1 MNKSMNNNTDISN
14 TISHFTGIQDN
25 MRKLCC
31 VTLLFIMPTGV
42 LFAQQVKH
50 VILISIDGFHPDMYL
65 DRSWPAPNLRE
76 LMKEGTYADHMLSVF
91 PAYTHPSHVAM
102 ISGALPARSK
112 VTYNQP
118 KNSTGEWNWYYKYIK
133 VPTIFDALNKAGM
146 TSAAVMWPNTVDGP
160 ITYNLSEIWDKDH
173 PDDRATVVRQHAIP
187 KGIYE
192 EIEQNATGKLDS
204 TSMDD
209 DYYSLDENTGRMA
222 AYIFRKYKPN
232 FMALHF
238 ACVDGTE
245 HDKGRDADSVRI
257 ALASNDRA
265 IGDIIQAVAQS
276 KEKDSTVII
285 VVGDHGFATINQI
298 MRPNMLFRSLPVRFT
313 AAGGSCFLYPIH
325 HVDQNGH
332 IIPEKQYPAADL
344 VKMVTDSLNSLPKDK
359 RKLFRIIYRKELDQM
374 GADSSALMALA
385 AQPGMVFSGSTAA
398 RQTENHGPGT
408 LIQNNKLDGLFIPTT
423 GGHHGNDPRDPLM
436 YTGFI
441 AAGPTVNKGSH
452 IRELCVTDIAPLVAK
467 LLGIPF
473 TCPDGK
479 LVSGIIKE

>member
-1 MNKSMNNNTDISN
+1 MNISKKTTYNNILKDR
-14 TISHFTGIQDN
+14 
-25 MRKLCC
+25 RKRRYR
-31 VTLLFIMPTGV
+31 LLFLLFMFSGSA
-42 LFAQQVKH
+42 FAQQVKH

-65 DRSWPAPNLRE
+65 DKSWPAPNLRY
-76 LMKEGTYADHMLSVF
+76 LMQQGTYADHLLSVF

-118 KNSTGEWNWYYKYIK
+118 TGSTGEWNWYYKYIK

-173 PDDRATVVRQHAIP
+173 PEDRATVVRQHTVP
-187 KGIYE
+187 KGLYE

-204 TSMDD
+204 TNMNDE
-209 DYYSLDENTGRMA
+209 YFSLDENTGRMA
-222 AYIFRKYKPN
+222 AYIFKKYKPN
-232 FMALHF
+232 LMALHF

-245 HDKGRDADSVRI
+245 HDKGRDADSVRL
-257 ALASNDRA
+257 ALEANDRA
-265 IGDIIQAVAQS
+265 IGDIIQAVEQS
-276 KEKDSTVII
+276 KEKSSTVII
-285 VVGDHGFATINQI
+285 VVGDHGFSNINQV
-298 MRPNMLFRSLPVRFT
+298 MRPNMLFKSLPVRFT

-325 HVDQNGH
+325 HVDQYGH
-332 IIPEKQYPAADL
+332 LIQEKQYPKAEL

-374 GADSSALMALA
+374 GADSSAILALA
-385 AQPGMVFSGSTAA
+385 AQPGLVFSGSTAA

-423 GGHHGNDPRDPLM
+423 GGHHGYDPRDQLM

-441 AAGPTVNKGSH
+441 AAGATINKGGH
-452 IRELCVTDIAPLVAK
+452 IQELCVTDIAPLIAR
-467 LLGIPF
+467 LLGVPF

-479 LVSGIIKE
+479 LVKGIVKE